1 MINEYEMRETFKT
14 DNMKKQSG
22 YQKLKAEN
30 ETLKAR
36 IEELK
41 KHIDAWAE
49 LHKQNNNGTTN
60 QV

>member
-1 MINEYEMRETFKT
+1 M
-14 DNMKKQSG
+14 KQSG
-22 YQKLKAEN
+22 YQKLKAELEAARIEN

-36 IEELK
+36 IQELK